1 MLYPF
6 NNSFPL
12 KHTPKSFYNA
22 SEWYACRIAAF
33 IRYLTLTTQDPAVNL
48 NNLLQARGETHL
60 LRWGFS
66 QNGRLDQ
73 AIHYATAYREIR
85 HSLLHTR
92 D

>member
-12 KHTPKSFYNA
+12 KHTPKSFYNV

-33 IRYLTLTTQDPAVNL
+33 ICYLTSTTQDSAVLL
-48 NNLLQARGETHL
+48 NNHLQSTKQVHLLQ
-60 LRWGFS
+60 WGFA
-66 QNGRLDQ
+66 QDGPLDHVIHH
-73 AIHYATAYREIR
+73 AIAYREIS
-85 HSLLHTR
+85 HSLLHTK